1 MDKTQREKLLK
12 LVWDFDDG
20 YYHVGKDITEYP
32 DAWCFIVYSLRG
44 PGKTVSGLA
53 YMLAEGKKFL
63 YMKRTKLDV
72 ETLCSETQNADYDV
86 DDINPFSPINRIIGS
101 NYAAR
106 FIDKKTAFAG
116 FYQCDSD
123 GNAIGAPAGYCLAF
137 NSVKSIKGMN
147 FDFCDYIIFDEFIPQ
162 IGEKVNAREGELLLD
177 LLKTAQRDRI
187 QRGLP
192 QIRLLLFANAESIA
206 TPVTRTLEVMD
217 DIIELTYSED
227 THRYIQERGILLH
240 HIKPHEVAI
249 SRAEEDTGLYKA
261 MKGTAWGAKTYEG
274 LFAHNDFTTLKKV
287 NMRGY
292 KCQTS
297 YFYEN
302 RRVYIYMNSEGR
314 YYMTYSKDNKCKE
327 VYNLN
332 IEGEAAAFYYEWVGE
347 LQVAIIE
354 GMLNV
359 EKYTMYDLIT
369 NYKKYFKKF

>member
-1 MDKTQREKLLK
+1 M
-12 LVWDFDDG
+12 
-20 YYHVGKDITEYP
+20 
-32 DAWCFIVYSLRG
+32 
-44 PGKTVSGLA
+44 
-53 YMLAEGKKFL
+53 
-63 YMKRTKLDV
+63 
-72 ETLCSETQNADYDV
+72 
-86 DDINPFSPINRIIGS
+86 
-101 NYAAR
+101 
-106 FIDKKTAFAG
+106 
-116 FYQCDSD
+116 
-123 GNAIGAPAGYCLAF
+123 
-137 NSVKSIKGMN
+137 
-147 FDFCDYIIFDEFIPQ
+147 
-162 IGEKVNAREGELLLD
+162 
-177 LLKTAQRDRI
+177 
-187 QRGLP
+187 
-192 QIRLLLFANAESIA
+192 
-206 TPVTRTLEVMD
+206 
-217 DIIELTYSED
+217 
-227 THRYIQERGILLH
+227 
-240 HIKPHEVAI
+240 AI

-314 YYMTYSKDNKCKE
+314 YYMTYSKDIKCKE

-359 EKYTMYDLIT
+359 EKYTMYDLVT